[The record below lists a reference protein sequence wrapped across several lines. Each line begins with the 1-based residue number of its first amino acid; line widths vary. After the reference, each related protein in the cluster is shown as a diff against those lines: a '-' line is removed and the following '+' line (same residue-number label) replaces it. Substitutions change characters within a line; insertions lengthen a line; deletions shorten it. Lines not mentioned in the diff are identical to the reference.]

1 MNIFD
6 FAMKME
12 EDGKAFY
19 EKMASQA
26 GNSVIKDILLGLAR
40 DEEKHYEIFR
50 RFRDG
55 DLTGIEEMKTQ
66 RTQIMDEASNIFQQ
80 IASSK
85 RELSFGADV
94 RSTWVEAQQ
103 IEKKSEDFYREKAAE
118 ETKEG
123 VRDTLNLIA
132 DEEHKHWVL
141 IEHVLQ
147 FLERPKQWLE
157 DAEWHHLEDY

>member
-1 MNIFD
+1 MNVFD

-19 EKMASQA
+19 EKMASEA

-55 DLTGIEEMKTQ
+55 DLTGIEEMRTQ
-66 RTQIMDEASNIFQQ
+66 RTEIMEKASNIFEQ
-80 IASSK
+80 IASSGQ
-85 RELSFGADV
+85 ELSFGADI
-94 RSTWVEAQQ
+94 RSTWLEAQQ
-103 IEKKSEDFYREKAAE
+103 VEKKSEDFYREKAAE

-132 DEEHKHWVL
+132 DEEHKHWAL

-147 FLERPKQWLE
+147 FLDRPKQWLE
-157 DAEWHHLEDY
+157 NAEWHNLENY

>member
-55 DLTGIEEMKTQ
+55 DLTGIEEMRTQ
-66 RTQIMDEASNIFQQ
+66 RTKIMDEASNIFQQ